1 MLIMTEDMVDYVHSH
16 PVDMLPTDANLE
28 ELRGGPT
35 VMFEGLMPK
44 PGRYRAWS
52 QFRYNDK
59 IYTFVNTFEV
69 LRRGRHPL
77 IGPGR

>member
-1 MLIMTEDMVDYVHSH
+1 MVA
-16 PVDMLPTDANLE
+16 PVDMPAPDANLE
-28 ELRGGPT
+28 EIRGGPT

-44 PGRYRAWS
+44 PGRYRAWT

-69 LRRGRHPL
+69 FDVGIVPSR
-77 IGPGR
+77 